1 METPSPGW
9 AKIALPGRA
18 EVDSAIASPGVNV
31 RIQQKSTLLTYVPRP
46 FSAPDCPLMHPGV
59 WCLELVIGASRTWP
73 GITAPDCPLMHPGV
87 WCLEL
92 VIGASR
98 TWPGI
103 IEWSPS
109 LGTISSSRE
118 LNAES
123 IAPRWRFFRSARRPS
138 LFNSAKDLA
147 AAPDHRQ
154 LRARSPDDR
163 QLMAF
168 LPQRETTVVV
178 QQREKRCCSAGPSS
192 ITSTFRSL
200 SSIVDSVLL
209 RVA

>member
-46 FSAPDCPLMHPGV
+46 FS
-59 WCLELVIGASRTWP
+59 
-73 GITAPDCPLMHPGV
+73 APDCPLMHPGV